1 MTLTGTHSCCVCFG
15 LARTDITV
23 TFEGLFW
30 IFSAISLIGGQGARG
45 VVSAIIIVQFLKII
59 QPCLI
64 NVRNTIDQRAQ
75 GIKSCKVMQVFIEDI
90 LRRYIEPRRPYV
102 KAADKDVADQYK
114 PVTLCTKY

>member
-1 MTLTGTHSCCVCFG
+1 VTLTGTHSCCVYFG

-45 VVSAIIIVQFLKII
+45 VVSAIIIAQFFKII

-64 NVRNTIDQRAQ
+64 NVRNTMTRRLKRSEGTRDQIVQSNAGLYRRH
-75 GIKSCKVMQVFIEDI
+75 SEKV
-90 LRRYIEPRRPYV
+90 Y
-102 KAADKDVADQYK
+102 
-114 PVTLCTKY
+114 